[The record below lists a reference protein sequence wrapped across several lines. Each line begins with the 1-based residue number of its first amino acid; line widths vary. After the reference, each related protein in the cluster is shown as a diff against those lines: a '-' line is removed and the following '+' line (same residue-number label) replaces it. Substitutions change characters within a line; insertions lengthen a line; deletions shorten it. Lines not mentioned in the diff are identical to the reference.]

1 MIVYHAFLL
10 CSTFHA
16 ILFQNNNKKTKK
28 WKCKICGYIY
38 EADELP
44 DDFKCPICGVGKE
57 YFELVED

>member
-1 MIVYHAFLL
+1 MPD
-10 CSTFHA
+10 S
-16 ILFQNNNKKTKK
+16 KKIK
-28 WKCKICGYIY
+28 WKCSICGYIH